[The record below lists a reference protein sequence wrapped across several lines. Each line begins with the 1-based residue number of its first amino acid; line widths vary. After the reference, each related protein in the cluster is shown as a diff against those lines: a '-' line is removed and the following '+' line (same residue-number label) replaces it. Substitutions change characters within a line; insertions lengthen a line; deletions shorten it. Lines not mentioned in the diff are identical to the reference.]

1 MCEDATVSLVGQDE
15 VEQMF
20 LVEVLSGCLYY
31 RPLLDVVVNGFYVRD
46 GKNFLWLECNLYMV
60 ICYLATFRLKELGL
74 KHFSKFINS
83 QDVNKMHKFLKF
95 FFDAGNLNTW
105 IKDEWCQIYDVAY
118 VTEKLI
124 DPLLRWQPDIQNIIN
139 HLSNIRANKVVHKK
153 ESQPVTVPNEF
164 NITKPKPRAIPMPE
178 EIPQLQVQ
186 RKIPRSTYDPPKEEK
201 LLEKLKKK
209 NRQRAEEHFM
219 EANTDQFRCA
229 IPQESSYKR
238 RVLSEIM
245 KEKEAKIKPTLSKAR
260 QVPRQITENI
270 PIKMNTAAILRE
282 NALYQRK
289 VKEDLQRIDY
299 ILEGGHDPAK
309 FKEYQKQKDE
319 EFMEQQLADGEHR
332 RLEEKIF
339 FEESILAREVRTEE
353 KRRKAAQQKEEAAE
367 LMQRYKEM
375 RQQEEKEMKVKVE
388 QVLKGHKDMKE
399 QKRKIQECKQKMAK
413 EMNKEMEEILQQV
426 MEETNAEIRKKTQ
439 QIREIRARQA
449 ASTIKQNFLDLS
461 KPAGHGLLD
470 EMSLLE
476 LRERLG
482 LLKEAQIKE
491 EEDKRDRILNEKQA
505 KERLLLEKL
514 EQISLNREAMSKKA
528 VLRHR
533 EEELKKDKLSKLL
546 SNNQQLAELQNKLEE
561 KKKEH
566 HQLIKMQKKNTQENL
581 QRVQGSR
588 AAERKATEE
597 RWWRNLEESREHK
610 VQLLKLRTELSQK
623 AS

>member
-1 MCEDATVSLVGQDE
+1 MSSYSRLLTDIVRLLDQFDSQNNNADHFVSEAAKNYKGQDE

-209 NRQRAEEHFM
+209 NRQRAE
-219 EANTDQFRCA
+219 
-229 IPQESSYKR
+229 
-238 RVLSEIM
+238 
-245 KEKEAKIKPTLSKAR
+245 
-260 QVPRQITENI
+260 TENI